1 MNLKEDIRSI
11 SYIKAHAAEILK
23 QLESTRRPIF
33 VTQNGVAKAVLLD
46 AESYEKM
53 KKALG
58 ILKIIAQREKDVKKG
73 EFLPQDVF
81 FASLEK
87 KLQK

>member
-11 SYIKAHAAEILK
+11 SYIKAHAAKVLK

-33 VTQNGVAKAVLLD
+33 ITQNGVAKAVLLD

-58 ILKIIAQREKDVKKG
+58 ILKIIAQGEKEVKKG

-81 FASLEK
+81 FASLEE
-87 KLQK
+87 KLEK